1 MAWGKINNLEIGA
14 PSSFQELRDVIGGF
28 NTTMTGSRRRYIKAI
43 KKSWK
48 IGYDIL
54 TNTEYQAI
62 VDEYDTL
69 IPSGLQIDQPYA
81 TFTIYDERYVVS
93 GEWVHMEIGERN
105 VIPGTDLLSNIEIT
119 FLQL

>member
-1 MAWGKINNLEIGA
+1 MSWGKINNLEIDA

-48 IGYDIL
+48 ISYDIL

-81 TFTIYDERYVVS
+81 TLTIYDERYTVS
-93 GEWVHMEIGERN
+93 GEIVHMEIGERN
-105 VIPGTDLLSNIEIT
+105 IIPGTDILSNIEIT

>member
-1 MAWGKINNLEIGA
+1 MAWGKINNLEIDA

-48 IGYDIL
+48 ISYDIL

-81 TFTIYDERYVVS
+81 TLTIYDERYTVS
-93 GEWVHMEIGERN
+93 GEIVHMEIGERN
-105 VIPGTDLLSNIEIT
+105 IIPGTDILSNIEIT